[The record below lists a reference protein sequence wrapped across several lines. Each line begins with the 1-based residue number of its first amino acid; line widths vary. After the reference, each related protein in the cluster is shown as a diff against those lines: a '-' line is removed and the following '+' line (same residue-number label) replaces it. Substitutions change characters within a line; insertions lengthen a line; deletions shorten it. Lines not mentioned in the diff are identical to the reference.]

1 MPVSDKDHGGVAV
14 TPAVAPGGGH
24 KPLDLGLRQVLAG
37 AQVAIGA
44 PAGRNCSFYDSW
56 RDHPEMSF
64 RHVFGPPSLTYWSY
78 NDHFSNSAGEL
89 STRFYR
95 SAPLSTPCPP
105 GRPRRQNGIA
115 GHWHVSARLC
125 RRYFRRPCSRAPSI
139 DHSYRQHRGLRSIRT
154 GAHIH
159 FALTY
164 YPVHW
169 RPAATHRRAGR
180 GSLVAIANTV
190 YRSHFERHRRHIESV
205 LTNAALDSAASA
217 DSLFIALDGMLICGM
232 PAPIKTRPGTAPV

>member
-44 PAGRNCSFYDSW
+44 PAGHNCSFYDSW

-89 STRFYR
+89 STGSTARPHYR
-95 SAPLSTPCPP
+95 P
-105 GRPRRQNGIA
+105 
-115 GHWHVSARLC
+115 HVHL
-125 RRYFRRPCSRAPSI
+125 
-139 DHSYRQHRGLRSIRT
+139 
-154 GAHIH
+154 
-159 FALTY
+159 
-164 YPVHW
+164 
-169 RPAATHRRAGR
+169 AGR
-180 GSLVAIANTV
+180 DGRTESQVIGTSLQGSAGDISAGRARARPQSTIHTANT
-190 YRSHFERHRRHIESV
+190 
-205 LTNAALDSAASA
+205 AACD
-217 DSLFIALDGMLICGM
+217 
-232 PAPIKTRPGTAPV
+232 R